1 MSIKQKITFFLVVM
15 WMHWSDSC
23 LCNSTADYV
32 SIRYG
37 KHRRSLYFYIHV
49 RAFVLA
55 VVLLELVQTL
65 SSIQKTLISTQ
76 MILVYAMSMQEE
88 ASASTRVHAFLLSH
102 QAIAKAA
109 ISVLLLWRRTYNA
122 YTLIDCYVRILAFS
136 LMSTRFA
143 QKYACLASVKSQID
157 SGLFS
162 SHTKPL
168 PKRR

>member
-1 MSIKQKITFFLVVM
+1 M
-15 WMHWSDSC
+15 
-23 LCNSTADYV
+23 
-32 SIRYG
+32 
-37 KHRRSLYFYIHV
+37 

-122 YTLIDCYVRILAFS
+122 YTLIDCYVTMLGFFLS
-136 LMSTRFA
+136 YL
-143 QKYACLASVKSQID
+143 YALRKGTPA
-157 SGLFS
+157 
-162 SHTKPL
+162 
-168 PKRR
+168 